1 MQKKILASSVV
12 LALASQVH
20 AATWDTEFPAA
31 SFKAVVHTQQAI
43 DGFAATEAGVIAPA
57 GLLALGAEYAQNDLV
72 TFTLSS
78 AIRNNYAW
86 PTSFKSI
93 KTGTA
98 GDTIVEVTTTIAK
111 TASAL
116 VLELSADNSAVELQ
130 SGKPENGFIV
140 AGDVITC
147 ATDATVEMR
156 VRSVTAATATLVGE
170 AGVACADGADVVVK
184 KKAQA
189 TFGLVSSDATSATY
203 RVSAIDI
210 VASGTSTVG
219 ALVVTPA
226 VQLLSTGLTANGAAG
241 TTIAFSA
248 TTGAGT
254 VMDSGGTATS
264 APLKIATAADDFAIT
279 VSKFDG
285 VVDVE
290 GSKLN
295 LVGGTSTASTDTV
308 TFAIPASVAVNGL
321 QFVNTAGVLTD
332 ADAVTALKTSTDSVV
347 HDVTYSGCFNFLDTN
362 TATAAIDGLDTTG
375 KSADLVIAEKA
386 DTSGCTLTATDA
398 TQIERAAGIVA
409 IKKVTATQVFP
420 TGTFSGKSVFTWSN
434 KAATPD
440 ATRTS
445 TVTHADL
452 GSWTLNGAS
461 VTVYGVPMAS
471 TVERMIW
478 ITNKS
483 ADPAAVTATVTLN
496 GTATAD
502 LALGDVAG
510 NTTTSVDEV
519 IDTAL
524 AAAGVTPP
532 ADSRAMI
539 VLTSPIK
546 AADMV
551 VSASY
556 KVTSANDR
564 LSLETSDSLDDVITV
579 SGGNSTVTAK

>member
-1 MQKKILASSVV
+1 
-12 LALASQVH
+12 
-20 AATWDTEFPAA
+20 
-31 SFKAVVHTQQAI
+31 
-43 DGFAATEAGVIAPA
+43 
-57 GLLALGAEYAQNDLV
+57 
-72 TFTLSS
+72 
-78 AIRNNYAW
+78 
-86 PTSFKSI
+86 
-93 KTGTA
+93 
-98 GDTIVEVTTTIAK
+98 
-111 TASAL
+111 
-116 VLELSADNSAVELQ
+116 
-130 SGKPENGFIV
+130 
-140 AGDVITC
+140 
-147 ATDATVEMR
+147 MR
-156 VRSVTAATATLVGE
+156 VKKVADEVATLVGE
-170 AGVACADGADVVVK
+170 AGVACIAADDLLVV

-189 TFGLVSSDATSATY
+189 TFGLVSSDSTSATY

-264 APLKIATAADDFAIT
+264 APLKIATAADDFVIT
-279 VSKFDG
+279 VDKFNA

-295 LVGGTSTASTDTV
+295 FVGSASNASEDIV
-308 TFAIPASVAVNGL
+308 SFAIPTTVAVDGA
-321 QFVNTAGVLTD
+321 QFVNTAGVLTE
-332 ADAVTALKTSTDSVV
+332 ADAVTALATTVDAVV
-347 HDVTYSGCFNFLDTN
+347 HDVTYSACFNFLDTN
-362 TATAAIDGLDTTG
+362 TATAAIDGLNTTG
-375 KSADLVIAEKA
+375 SATGMVVAEKA
-386 DTSGCTLTATDA
+386 ATSGCTLTATDA
-398 TQIERAAGIVA
+398 TQILRADGKVA

-471 TVERMIW
+471 TVDRMIW

-510 NTTTSVDEV
+510 NTTTSVDEA

-532 ADSRAMI
+532 ANSRAMI

-564 LSLETSDSLDDVITV
+564 LSLETSDSLDDVIVVT
-579 SGGNSTVTAK
+579 GGASTVTAK

>member
-1 MQKKILASSVV
+1 
-12 LALASQVH
+12 
-20 AATWDTEFPAA
+20 
-31 SFKAVVHTQQAI
+31 
-43 DGFAATEAGVIAPA
+43 
-57 GLLALGAEYAQNDLV
+57 
-72 TFTLSS
+72 
-78 AIRNNYAW
+78 
-86 PTSFKSI
+86 
-93 KTGTA
+93 
-98 GDTIVEVTTTIAK
+98 
-111 TASAL
+111 
-116 VLELSADNSAVELQ
+116 
-130 SGKPENGFIV
+130 
-140 AGDVITC
+140 
-147 ATDATVEMR
+147 
-156 VRSVTAATATLVGE
+156 
-170 AGVACADGADVVVK
+170 
-184 KKAQA
+184 
-189 TFGLVSSDATSATY
+189 
-203 RVSAIDI
+203 
-210 VASGTSTVG
+210 
-219 ALVVTPA
+219 
-226 VQLLSTGLTANGAAG
+226 
-241 TTIAFSA
+241 
-248 TTGAGT
+248 
-254 VMDSGGTATS
+254 MDSGGTATS
-264 APLKIATAADDFAIT
+264 APLKIATAADDFVIT
-279 VSKFDG
+279 VDKFNA

-295 LVGGTSTASTDTV
+295 FVGSASNASEDIV
-308 TFAIPASVAVNGL
+308 SFAIPTTVAVDGA
-321 QFVNTAGVLTD
+321 QFVNTAGVLTE
-332 ADAVTALKTSTDSVV
+332 ADAVTALATTVDAVV
-347 HDVTYSGCFNFLDTN
+347 HDVTYSACFNFLDTN
-362 TATAAIDGLDTTG
+362 TATAAIDGLNTTG
-375 KSADLVIAEKA
+375 SATGMVVAEKA
-386 DTSGCTLTATDA
+386 ATSGCTLTATDA
-398 TQIERAAGIVA
+398 TQILRADGKVA

-471 TVERMIW
+471 TVDRMIW

-510 NTTTSVDEV
+510 NTTTSVDEA

-564 LSLETSDSLDDVITV
+564 LSLETSDSLDDVIVVT
-579 SGGNSTVTAK
+579 GGASTVTAK